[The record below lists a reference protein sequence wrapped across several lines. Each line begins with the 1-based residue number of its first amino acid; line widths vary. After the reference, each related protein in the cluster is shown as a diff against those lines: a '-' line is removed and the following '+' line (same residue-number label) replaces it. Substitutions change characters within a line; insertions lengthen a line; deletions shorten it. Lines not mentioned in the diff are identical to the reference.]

1 MILEKTID
9 LLTDIRDDAQQ
20 QEEAKPGI
28 ESYCNHIHFVLQRYG
43 NDAEIDKVII
53 SNAYWLDLALVCLMF
68 RLVKYRW
75 EKQVTNI
82 DFVFWKDRFEDNLY
96 KWYEPSSQLLS
107 RIREWVSSYSTDE
120 QALQTFVLTAEKA
133 SSLKEM
139 RGSLGEFY
147 TPLPVANHLAKN
159 LVKSDW
165 SGNPIK
171 IVDPAVGIGSLLG
184 AVTSILIKEA
194 LANKVNASQIMCQLN
209 RGLYGFDVQPA
220 AVLLARLRL
229 TLEILSVLSQLDGGI
244 PQPLFPNLSLL
255 DPLVEPETYWET
267 TGQFCSVI
275 ANPPFARL
283 NRNKVSFLE
292 KYEDVL
298 YGHANFYHLFVW
310 WAVQA
315 TKPGGKIVF
324 LLPQSFRSGL
334 YGHRLRKHLADKCDL
349 EGITMFT
356 NRTGVFDDVNS
367 PLMIVNLRKHLP
379 EIQQNPNQI
388 INICLSSGRDTLTE
402 AKTLRVACK
411 KVLRS
416 YGTGPIWFISDC
428 MTDYDLLDIIYD
440 KAILF
445 SDLNNRIHVG
455 NGGFVWNQNKEMLR
469 AEESDSTVPLISAV
483 CVQPFVFH
491 FPDSGMVKKGRQY
504 ALVADEVKEPLHS
517 GHLLL
522 VKRTTPKK
530 RGRRIA
536 AAVIESGFVERH
548 PKFYIENH
556 LNVIS
561 VFREEDVDLLKG
573 LAGWLNS
580 RLLNFIFQM
589 MNGTSHISVSE
600 LKLLPL
606 PTLEF
611 LSQLAVMVENLSQ
624 ASDDKRL
631 VLQAELEQ
639 CIYDL
644 YALGE
649 EERHRINQWI
659 P

>member
-1 MILEKTID
+1 MLEKTID
-9 LLTDIRDDAQQ
+9 QLLTDIRDDAQQ
-20 QEEAKPGI
+20 REEAKPWMDF
-28 ESYCNHIHFVLQRYG
+28 YCNYIHPVLQRYS
-43 NDAEIDKVII
+43 NDAEIDKLPI
-53 SNAYWLDLALVCLMF
+53 SEAYFSDLVLVSLMF
-68 RLVKYRW
+68 QLIKYRW
-75 EKQVTNI
+75 EKQVNNI
-82 DFVFWKDRFEDNLY
+82 SFVFWKDRFEDNLY

-120 QALQTFVLTAEKA
+120 QALQAFVLTAEKA

-147 TPLPVANHLAKN
+147 TPLPVANHLVKN

-184 AVTSILIKEA
+184 AVASLLIKEA

-220 AVLLARLRL
+220 AVVLARLRL
-229 TLEILSVLSQLDGGI
+229 TLEVLSVLSQSDSAI
-244 PQPLFPNLSLL
+244 PQPLFPNISLL
-255 DPLVEPETYWET
+255 DPLVKPEIFWKKK
-267 TGQFCSVI
+267 GKFNGVI

-283 NRNKVSFLE
+283 NRNRISFIE

-334 YGHRLRKHLADKCDL
+334 YGHRLRKQLADKCDL

-367 PLMIVNLRKHLP
+367 PLMIVDLRKRLP
-379 EIQQNPNQI
+379 ETQQNPDHI
-388 INICLSSGRDTLTE
+388 INISLSSNRGNLSE
-402 AKTLRVACK
+402 SEKLQIACE
-411 KVLRS
+411 KVLRP
-416 YGTGPIWFISDC
+416 YGAGPIWFVSDC
-428 MTDYDLLDIIYD
+428 KSDYDLLDITYG
-440 KAILF
+440 KAIRL
-445 SDLNNRIHVG
+445 SDLNKRIYVG
-455 NGGFVWNQNKEMLR
+455 NGGFVWNQNKELLR
-469 AEESDSTVPLISAV
+469 AEESDLTVPLISAV
-483 CVQPFVFH
+483 CVQPFDFH
-491 FPDSGMVKKGRQY
+491 FPDAGMVEKGRQY
-504 ALVADEVKEPLHS
+504 ALVTDEVKEPLRS

-530 RGRRIA
+530 RGRRIV
-536 AAVIESGFVERH
+536 AAVIESEFVEEY
-548 PKFYIENH
+548 PTFYTENH

-561 VFREEDVDLLKG
+561 VFCEEDVHLLKG

-611 LSQLAVMVENLSQ
+611 LSQLAVIVENLSR

-631 VLQAELEQ
+631 VLQEKLEQ

-644 YALGE
+644 YALDGNQ
-649 EERHRINQWI
+649 RLRVNQWI

>member
-171 IVDPAVGIGSLLG
+171 IVDQAVGIGSLLG

-334 YGHRLRKHLADKCDL
+334 YGHRLHKHLADKCDL

-356 NRTGVFDDVNS
+356 NRTGV
-367 PLMIVNLRKHLP
+367 
-379 EIQQNPNQI
+379 
-388 INICLSSGRDTLTE
+388 
-402 AKTLRVACK
+402 
-411 KVLRS
+411 
-416 YGTGPIWFISDC
+416 
-428 MTDYDLLDIIYD
+428 
-440 KAILF
+440 
-445 SDLNNRIHVG
+445 
-455 NGGFVWNQNKEMLR
+455 
-469 AEESDSTVPLISAV
+469 
-483 CVQPFVFH
+483 
-491 FPDSGMVKKGRQY
+491 
-504 ALVADEVKEPLHS
+504 
-517 GHLLL
+517 
-522 VKRTTPKK
+522 
-530 RGRRIA
+530 
-536 AAVIESGFVERH
+536 
-548 PKFYIENH
+548 
-556 LNVIS
+556 
-561 VFREEDVDLLKG
+561 
-573 LAGWLNS
+573 
-580 RLLNFIFQM
+580 
-589 MNGTSHISVSE
+589 
-600 LKLLPL
+600 
-606 PTLEF
+606 
-611 LSQLAVMVENLSQ
+611 
-624 ASDDKRL
+624 
-631 VLQAELEQ
+631 
-639 CIYDL
+639 
-644 YALGE
+644 
-649 EERHRINQWI
+649 
-659 P
+659 